1 MSFKALWKHF
11 KEMKH
16 YFIASTLAFFGGAF
30 LGYTNEEAVGSFV
43 GRQIDQ
49 LQGVVGALTGDEVSP
64 WFLFFY
70 IFMNNTFLSIV
81 IMYLGAFFALVPLYF
96 LVSNGLLLG
105 YLALGNSSA
114 GEWMFF
120 VKAIVPHGI
129 IEIPAI
135 LIAGAYGIKFGF
147 LMAEGAL
154 SSLSARRRPI
164 VKEKIISFMQLTI
177 PLLAVIAGLLFIAAI
192 LENTLTPWLIS
203 L

>member
-1 MSFKALWKHF
+1 MSFPALWKHF

-16 YFIASTLAFFGGAF
+16 YFIAATLAFFGGAF
-30 LGYTNEEAVGSFV
+30 LGYTNEDAIGGFV
-43 GRQIDQ
+43 GQQIGQ
-49 LQGVVGALTGDEVSP
+49 LQGVIGSLTGDEASP

-70 IFMNNTFLSIV
+70 ILMNNTFLSIV

-105 YLALGNSSA
+105 YLALENNSA

-120 VKAIVPHGI
+120 AKAILPHGI

-154 SSLSARRRPI
+154 SFISARRRAI
-164 VKEKIISFMQLTI
+164 VQEKIITFLKLTI
-177 PLLAVIAGLLFIAAI
+177 PLLAVIAGMLFVAAI
-192 LENTLTPWLIS
+192 LENTLTPWLLS